1 MTGITPAEVVLTGG
15 NLALV
20 VVVVVIALGALA
32 MAAMFRQEVLSA
44 GEGTDNMKNI
54 ALAVQEGANAYLQ
67 RQFRTLAV
75 FAGIAFFVLLALP
88 ADDWGVRIGRSVF
101 FLVGAG
107 FSATVGY
114 LGMSLAV
121 KANLRVAAAAN
132 ESGRDPAMNIG
143 FRTGAMVGMLTV
155 GLGLLGASVVV
166 LLFKHEAPHVLE
178 GFGFGAALLAM
189 FMRVGGGIFTKAAD
203 VGADLVGK
211 VEQNI
216 PEDDPRNAATIAD
229 NVGDNVGD
237 CAGMAAD
244 LFESYAVTLVA
255 ALILGSQA
263 FGDKGL
269 VFPLLIPAVGA
280 LTAVAGVYLMRP
292 RPGENGLTTI
302 NRAFYL
308 SAGIAAVACVI
319 LSFVYLPSSF
329 ADFENV
335 TPSAL
340 DQLSVSGASGNPA
353 LIASIAVVIGI
364 VMAAA
369 ILALTGYFTGTEYR
383 PVKDVGK
390 TSLTGAATVLLSGLA
405 VGFESAVYTTLVI
418 GAAVFGAY
426 LLGGASLTVSLFAVA
441 LAGCGLLTTVGVIV
455 AMDTFGP
462 VSDNAQGIAE
472 MSGDVS
478 PEGAQILTELDA
490 VGNTTKAITK
500 GIAIAT
506 AVLAAT
512 ALFGSYATSVLD
524 ALVKAR
530 PTTDEFTLA
539 DFFVF
544 NPAVLVGVL
553 LGSAVVFLFSGLAI
567 SAVGRAA
574 GAVVYEVRRQF
585 REIPGIMEGT
595 GRPEYGKV
603 VDIVTKDSLRE
614 LVTPGILA
622 VLAPV
627 AVGFGLGVT
636 ALAGFL
642 AGAIGTGTLMAV
654 FLANSG
660 GAWDNAKKLV
670 EDGNHGGKGSDA
682 HAATII
688 GDTVGDPFKDTA
700 GPAINP
706 LLKVMNLVSLL
717 VASAVVSMSVG
728 KDQNDPLRIGIAVV
742 CAGIIATAVYI
753 SKQREVSIGSDGP
766 STPASPAPRQRPDA
780 DGPGP
785 ADRLTSSSTKIST
798 TARGRSDSSDL
809 PLRLR
814 SALETAGFT
823 YDAVAELLG
832 TRAHAALGRNETTPG
847 RRRTTD
853 GSPLATLTRLFLLQ
867 APVPAADAER
877 ALPDLLGPLAD
888 DGFLATDGQ
897 RGTRAPRRPPLRH
910 QRSPGGPRPLGRQR
924 PDARTRRRSRP
935 GRAGPRPGHQPGRHL
950 PGPADHPRAGA
961 AGPSTSA
968 PAAASRRCTWP
979 PTRSASSR
987 PT

>member
-1 MTGITPAEVVLTGG
+1 MTGILPAVVKPELDGG
-15 NLALV
+15 NLILV
-20 VVVVVIALGALA
+20 VVVALIALGALG
-32 MAAMFRQEVLSA
+32 MAAMFRSQVMAA
-44 GEGTDNMKNI
+44 GEGTDNMRTI
-54 ALAVQEGANAYLQ
+54 AQAVQEGANAYLT

-75 FAGIAFFVLLALP
+75 FAAIAFFALLVLP
-88 ADDWGVRIGRSVF
+88 ADDTTVRIFRSVF
-101 FLVGAG
+101 FIVGAG
-107 FSATVGY
+107 FSAAVGY
-114 LGMSLAV
+114 LGMNLAV
-121 KANLRVAAAAN
+121 RANLRVAAAA
-132 ESGRDPAMNIG
+132 ETVGREPAMTIG
-143 FRTGAMVGMLTV
+143 LRTGAMVGMLTV
-155 GLGLLGASVVV
+155 GLGLLGASLVV
-166 LLFKHEAPHVLE
+166 LFFQDEAPVVLE

-263 FGDKGL
+263 FGDQGL
-269 VFPLLIPAVGA
+269 VFPLLIPAIGA
-280 LTAVAGVYLMRP
+280 LTAVAGVYLTKP
-292 RPGENGLTTI
+292 KSGENGLTTI
-302 NRAFYL
+302 NRSFYL
-308 SAGIAAVACVI
+308 SSGIAAVASVV
-319 LSFVYLPSSF
+319 LAYVYLPSTF
-329 ADFENV
+329 AEFTNIADGLAGSEGDPRFI
-335 TPSAL
+335 A
-340 DQLSVSGASGNPA
+340 AS
-353 LIASIAVVIGI
+353 AVVIGI
-364 VMAAA
+364 VMSAG
-369 ILALTGYFTGTEYR
+369 ILALTGYYTGTEYR

-390 TSLTGAATVLLSGLA
+390 TSLTGAATVILSGLS

-426 LLGGASLTVSLFAVA
+426 LLGGAALTVSLFAVA

-512 ALFGSYATSVLD
+512 ALFGSYATSVFESLEEANVGADEVYLLD
-524 ALVKAR
+524 
-530 PTTDEFTLA
+530 FS
-539 DFFVF
+539 VF
-544 NPAVLVGVL
+544 NPAVIVGVL
-553 LGSAVVFLFSGLAI
+553 LGAAVVFLFSGLAI
-567 SAVGRAA
+567 NAVARAA

-622 VLAPV
+622 VMAPI

-642 AGAIGTGTLMAV
+642 AGAIGAGTLMAV
-654 FLANSG
+654 FLANAG

-670 EDGNHGGKGSDA
+670 EDGNHGGKGSPA
-682 HAATII
+682 HEATVI

-706 LLKVMNLVSLL
+706 LIKVMNLVSLL
-717 VASAVVSMSVG
+717 IASAVVSLSVG
-728 KDQNDPLRIGIAVV
+728 DDQNDVVRILISLAAVAIIVVAVV
-742 CAGIIATAVYI
+742 I
-753 SKQREVSIGSDGP
+753 SKRREVTISD
-766 STPASPAPRQRPDA
+766 D
-780 DGPGP
+780 
-785 ADRLTSSSTKIST
+785 
-798 TARGRSDSSDL
+798 
-809 PLRLR
+809 
-814 SALETAGFT
+814 
-823 YDAVAELLG
+823 
-832 TRAHAALGRNETTPG
+832 
-847 RRRTTD
+847 
-853 GSPLATLTRLFLLQ
+853 
-867 APVPAADAER
+867 
-877 ALPDLLGPLAD
+877 
-888 DGFLATDGQ
+888 
-897 RGTRAPRRPPLRH
+897 
-910 QRSPGGPRPLGRQR
+910 
-924 PDARTRRRSRP
+924 
-935 GRAGPRPGHQPGRHL
+935 
-950 PGPADHPRAGA
+950 
-961 AGPSTSA
+961 A
-968 PAAASRRCTWP
+968 PAAVA
-979 PTRSASSR
+979 
-987 PT
+987 